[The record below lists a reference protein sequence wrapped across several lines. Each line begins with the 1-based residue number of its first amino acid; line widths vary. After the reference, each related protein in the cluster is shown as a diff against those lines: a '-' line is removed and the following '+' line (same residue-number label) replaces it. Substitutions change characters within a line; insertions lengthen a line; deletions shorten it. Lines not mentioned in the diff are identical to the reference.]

1 MNENS
6 IELFLNFIRFEK
18 RLSSLTVK
26 NYLSDL
32 ERLHKLITKPT
43 INATTEDIRLSLA
56 KLHASGLSGKSLSR
70 ILSAWRSYFM
80 FLIKSNQIKND
91 PTSGI
96 KAPKSAKKLPQTLSI
111 DQIFKLIEIDDKTFY
126 GLRDKAILEIF
137 YSSGLRLA
145 ELSHVKINDIDLHDQ
160 TLKVLGKGNKYRI
173 LPIGSKA
180 MEAINSWI
188 DKLKEIKNIDEQEYL
203 FVNSKGSKLT
213 NRAIQYRLKYWAKK
227 NNIPENIYPH
237 LLRHSFASHVL
248 QSSQDLR
255 AVQELLGHSNIS
267 TTQIYTHLDYQ
278 HLAKIYDQSHPR
290 SKKKM
295 D

>member
-6 IELFLNFIRFEK
+6 IELFLNFIRYEK

-32 ERLHKLITKPT
+32 ERLHKLIRKPT

-80 FLIKSNQIKND
+80 YLIKSNQIKND

-111 DQIFKLIEIDDKTFY
+111 DQIFKLLEIDDINFY

-137 YSSGLRLA
+137 YSSGLRLS
-145 ELSHVKINDIDLHDQ
+145 ELTHIKINDIDLHDQ

-173 LPIGSKA
+173 LPLGSKA
-180 MEAINSWI
+180 KEAINLWI
-188 DKLKEIKNIDEQEYL
+188 NKRNAIKKIDQQDYL
-203 FVNSKGSKLT
+203 FVNLKGNKLT
-213 NRAIQYRLKYWAKK
+213 DRAIQYRLKYWAKK
-227 NNIPENIYPH
+227 NKIPENIHPH
-237 LLRHSFASHVL
+237 LLRHSFASHLL

-278 HLAKIYDQSHPR
+278 HLAKIYDQAHPR

>member
-1 MNENS
+1 MS
-6 IELFLNFIRFEK
+6 
-18 RLSSLTVK
+18 
-26 NYLSDL
+26 
-32 ERLHKLITKPT
+32 
-43 INATTEDIRLSLA
+43 ATTEDIRLSLA

-111 DQIFKLIEIDDKTFY
+111 DQIFKLLEIDDINFY

-137 YSSGLRLA
+137 YSSGLRLS
-145 ELSHVKINDIDLHDQ
+145 ELTHIKINDIDLHDQ

-173 LPIGSKA
+173 LPLGSKA
-180 MEAINSWI
+180 KEAINLWI
-188 DKLKEIKNIDEQEYL
+188 NKRNAIKKIDQQDYL
-203 FVNSKGSKLT
+203 FVNLKGNKLT
-213 NRAIQYRLKYWAKK
+213 DRAIQYRLKYWAKK
-227 NNIPENIYPH
+227 NKIPENIHPH
-237 LLRHSFASHVL
+237 LLRHSFASHLL

-278 HLAKIYDQSHPR
+278 HLAKIYDQAHPR

>member
-6 IELFLNFIRFEK
+6 IELFLNFIRYEK

-32 ERLHKLITKPT
+32 ERLHKLIRKPT

-80 FLIKSNQIKND
+80 YLIKSNQIKND

-111 DQIFKLIEIDDKTFY
+111 DQIFKLLEIDDINFY

-137 YSSGLRLA
+137 YSSGLRLS
-145 ELSHVKINDIDLHDQ
+145 ELTHIKINDIDLHDQ

-173 LPIGSKA
+173 LPLGSKA
-180 MEAINSWI
+180 KEAINLWI
-188 DKLKEIKNIDEQEYL
+188 NKRNAIKKIDQQDYL
-203 FVNSKGSKLT
+203 FVNLKGNKLT
-213 NRAIQYRLKYWAKK
+213 DRAIQYRLKYWAKK
-227 NNIPENIYPH
+227 NKIPENIHPH
-237 LLRHSFASHVL
+237 LLRHSFASHLL

>member
-6 IELFLNFIRFEK
+6 IDLFLNFIRYEK

-32 ERLHKLITKPT
+32 ERLHKLIRKPT

-80 FLIKSNQIKND
+80 YLIKSNQIKND

-111 DQIFKLIEIDDKTFY
+111 DQIFKLLEIDDINFY

-137 YSSGLRLA
+137 YSSGLRLS
-145 ELSHVKINDIDLHDQ
+145 ELTHIKINDIDLHDQ

-173 LPIGSKA
+173 LPLGSKA
-180 MEAINSWI
+180 KEAINLWI
-188 DKLKEIKNIDEQEYL
+188 NKRNAIKKIDQQDYL
-203 FVNSKGSKLT
+203 FVNLKGNKLT
-213 NRAIQYRLKYWAKK
+213 DRAIQYRLKYWAKK
-227 NNIPENIYPH
+227 NKIPENIHPH
-237 LLRHSFASHVL
+237 LLRHSFASHLL

-278 HLAKIYDQSHPR
+278 HLAKIYDQAHPR

>member
-6 IELFLNFIRFEK
+6 IDLFLNFIRYEK

-32 ERLHKLITKPT
+32 ERLHKLIRKPT

-80 FLIKSNQIKND
+80 YLIKSNQIKND

-111 DQIFKLIEIDDKTFY
+111 DQIFKLLEIDDINFY

-137 YSSGLRLA
+137 YSSGLRLS
-145 ELSHVKINDIDLHDQ
+145 ELTHIKINDIDLHDQ

-173 LPIGSKA
+173 LPLGSKA
-180 MEAINSWI
+180 KEAINLWI
-188 DKLKEIKNIDEQEYL
+188 NKRNAIKKIDQQDYL
-203 FVNSKGSKLT
+203 FVNLKGNKLT
-213 NRAIQYRLKYWAKK
+213 DRAIQYRLKYWAKK
-227 NNIPENIYPH
+227 NKIPENIHPH
-237 LLRHSFASHVL
+237 LLRHSFASHLL

-278 HLAKIYDQSHPR
+278 HLAKIYDQAHP
-290 SKKKM
+290 K
-295 D
+295 

>member
-6 IELFLNFIRFEK
+6 IDLFLNFIRYEK

-32 ERLHKLITKPT
+32 ERLHKLIRKPT

-111 DQIFKLIEIDDKTFY
+111 DQIFKLVEIDDINFY

-137 YSSGLRLA
+137 YSSGLRLS
-145 ELSHVKINDIDLHDQ
+145 ELTHIKINDIDLHDQ

-180 MEAINSWI
+180 KEAINLWI
-188 DKLKEIKNIDEQEYL
+188 NKRNAIKKIDQQDYL
-203 FVNSKGSKLT
+203 FVNLKGNKLT

-227 NNIPENIYPH
+227 NKIPENIHPH
-237 LLRHSFASHVL
+237 LLRHSFASHLL

-278 HLAKIYDQSHPR
+278 HLAKIYDQAHPR

>member
-6 IELFLNFIRFEK
+6 IDLFLNFIRYEK

-32 ERLHKLITKPT
+32 ERLHKLIRKPT

-80 FLIKSNQIKND
+80 YLIKSNQIKND

-111 DQIFKLIEIDDKTFY
+111 DQIFKLLEIDDINFY

-137 YSSGLRLA
+137 YSSGLRLS
-145 ELSHVKINDIDLHDQ
+145 ELTHIKINDIDLHDQ

-173 LPIGSKA
+173 LPLGSKA
-180 MEAINSWI
+180 KEAINLWI
-188 DKLKEIKNIDEQEYL
+188 NKRNAIKKIDQQDYL
-203 FVNSKGSKLT
+203 FVNLKGNKLT
-213 NRAIQYRLKYWAKK
+213 DRAIQYRLKYWAKK
-227 NNIPENIYPH
+227 NKIPENIHPN
-237 LLRHSFASHVL
+237 LLRHSFASHLL

-278 HLAKIYDQSHPR
+278 HLAKIYDQAHPR

>member
-6 IELFLNFIRFEK
+6 IELFLNFIRYEK

-43 INATTEDIRLSLA
+43 MSATTEDIRLSLA

-111 DQIFKLIEIDDKTFY
+111 DQIFKLLEIDDINFY

-137 YSSGLRLA
+137 YSSGLRLS
-145 ELSHVKINDIDLHDQ
+145 ELTHIKINDIDLHDQ

-173 LPIGSKA
+173 LPLGSKA
-180 MEAINSWI
+180 KEAINLWI
-188 DKLKEIKNIDEQEYL
+188 NKRNAIKKIDQQDYL
-203 FVNSKGSKLT
+203 FVNLKGNKLT
-213 NRAIQYRLKYWAKK
+213 DRAIQYRLKYLAKK
-227 NNIPENIYPH
+227 NKIPENIHPH
-237 LLRHSFASHVL
+237 LLRHSFASHLL

-278 HLAKIYDQSHPR
+278 HLAKIYDQAHPR

>member
-6 IELFLNFIRFEK
+6 IDLFLNFIRYEK

-32 ERLHKLITKPT
+32 ERLHKLIRKPT

-80 FLIKSNQIKND
+80 YLIKSNQIKND

-111 DQIFKLIEIDDKTFY
+111 DQIFKLLEIDDINFY

-137 YSSGLRLA
+137 YSSGLRLS
-145 ELSHVKINDIDLHDQ
+145 ELTHIKINDIDLHDQ

-173 LPIGSKA
+173 LPLGSKA
-180 MEAINSWI
+180 KEAINLWI
-188 DKLKEIKNIDEQEYL
+188 NKRNAIKKIDQQDYL
-203 FVNSKGSKLT
+203 FVNLKGNKLT
-213 NRAIQYRLKYWAKK
+213 DGAIQYRLKYWAKK
-227 NNIPENIYPH
+227 NKIPENIHPH
-237 LLRHSFASHVL
+237 LLRHSFASHLL

-278 HLAKIYDQSHPR
+278 HLAKIYDQAHPR

>member
-6 IELFLNFIRFEK
+6 IDLFLNFIRYEK

-32 ERLHKLITKPT
+32 ERLHKLIRKPT

-80 FLIKSNQIKND
+80 YLIKSNQIKND

-111 DQIFKLIEIDDKTFY
+111 DQIFKLLEIDDINFY

-137 YSSGLRLA
+137 YSSGLRLS
-145 ELSHVKINDIDLHDQ
+145 ELTHIKINDIDLHDQ

-173 LPIGSKA
+173 LPLGSKA
-180 MEAINSWI
+180 KEAINLWI
-188 DKLKEIKNIDEQEYL
+188 NKRNAIKKIDQQDYL
-203 FVNSKGSKLT
+203 FVNLKGNKLT
-213 NRAIQYRLKYWAKK
+213 DRAIQYRLKYWAKK
-227 NNIPENIYPH
+227 NKIPENIHPH
-237 LLRHSFASHVL
+237 LLRHSFASHLL

-278 HLAKIYDQSHPR
+278 HLAKIYDQAHPR
-290 SKKKM
+290 
-295 D
+295 

>member
-6 IELFLNFIRFEK
+6 IDLFLNFIRYEK

-32 ERLHKLITKPT
+32 ERLHKLIRKPT

-80 FLIKSNQIKND
+80 YLIKSNQIKND

-111 DQIFKLIEIDDKTFY
+111 DQIFKLLEIDDINFY

-137 YSSGLRLA
+137 YSSGLRLS
-145 ELSHVKINDIDLHDQ
+145 ELTHIKINDIDLHDQ

-173 LPIGSKA
+173 LPLGSKA
-180 MEAINSWI
+180 KEAINLWLNKRNAIKKI
-188 DKLKEIKNIDEQEYL
+188 DQQDYL
-203 FVNSKGSKLT
+203 FVNLKGNKLT
-213 NRAIQYRLKYWAKK
+213 DRAIQYRLKYWAKK
-227 NNIPENIYPH
+227 NKIPENIHPH
-237 LLRHSFASHVL
+237 LLRHSFASHLL

-278 HLAKIYDQSHPR
+278 HLAKIYDQAHPR

>member
-180 MEAINSWI
+180 
-188 DKLKEIKNIDEQEYL
+188 
-203 FVNSKGSKLT
+203 
-213 NRAIQYRLKYWAKK
+213 
-227 NNIPENIYPH
+227 
-237 LLRHSFASHVL
+237 LR
-248 QSSQDLR
+248 R
-255 AVQELLGHSNIS
+255 
-267 TTQIYTHLDYQ
+267 
-278 HLAKIYDQSHPR
+278 
-290 SKKKM
+290 
-295 D
+295 

>member
-6 IELFLNFIRFEK
+6 IDLFLNFIRYEK

-32 ERLHKLITKPT
+32 ERLHKLIRKPT
-43 INATTEDIRLSLA
+43 INATTENIRLSLA

-80 FLIKSNQIKND
+80 YLIKSNKIKND

-111 DQIFKLIEIDDKTFY
+111 DQIFKLLEIDEINFY

-137 YSSGLRLA
+137 YSSGLRLS
-145 ELSHVKINDIDLHDQ
+145 ELTHIKINDIDLHDQ

-173 LPIGSKA
+173 LPLGSKA
-180 MEAINSWI
+180 KEAINLWI
-188 DKLKEIKNIDEQEYL
+188 NKRNAIKKIDQQDYL
-203 FVNSKGSKLT
+203 FVNLKGNKLT
-213 NRAIQYRLKYWAKK
+213 DRAIQYRLKYWAKK
-227 NNIPENIYPH
+227 NKIPENIHPH
-237 LLRHSFASHVL
+237 LLRHSFASHLL

-278 HLAKIYDQSHPR
+278 HLAKIYDQAHPR